1 LATAYASG
9 RPLSP
14 AKCSTANS
22 LEQSIAPPAPPGAA
36 PGRPKAKA
44 GLAGDAVAGLKPKAQ
59 PVSNACGGGLA
70 REYGD
75 RQG

>member
-1 LATAYASG
+1 VFHG
-9 RPLSP
+9 
-14 AKCSTANS
+14 NS
-22 LEQSIAPPAPPGAA
+22 LEQPIAPLAPARAA

-44 GLAGDAVAGLKPKAQ
+44 GLEVDAVAGLKPKAQ

-75 RQG
+75 RSRQS